1 MSDYSSKIVQA
12 TKWSVITN
20 IFSKITPPVTNIILA
35 RLLTPEAFGIVATIN
50 MVITFADIFADAGF
64 QKYLVQHDFKDKEEL
79 YYSANV
85 AFWTNL
91 SISAILWIIIFFFR
105 NSIADIVGSNG
116 YGKQLSVAA
125 FSIPLIAF
133 SSIQQSIYKRK
144 FDFKGLFFPKLIR
157 SILPLFVTIPLAYF
171 YRNCWALIIG
181 TIVSNLSDALLLT
194 LRSEW
199 KPKFYY
205 SITRLKAMFSF
216 SAWTLLEILAIW
228 FTTSIDVFVIGR
240 ILSQY
245 YLGLYKTALTT
256 VDQITTLIT
265 TTIIPVLFS
274 ALSRLQNDE
283 DNFKKVFFS
292 FQQKCSIFLIPLS
305 FGIYIYSDF
314 VTEILLGNQ
323 WLEVSNFIGLL
334 GLIQF
339 LRILVCY
346 FASEV
351 YRSKGNPK
359 ISFFIQLMYI
369 VFLVPAIYFSA
380 RNGFESLC
388 KVRIISYLFY
398 TIIHLFVL
406 SVKYKI
412 NVIHFLK
419 NIKSSL
425 ISSILMSLIGY
436 IFTRKIKCAIMQ
448 VSSIVLCIIVYFI
461 LCLFFKD
468 TRNIL
473 KSILHKKN
481 IEDKI

>member
-216 SAWTLLEILAIW
+216 SAWTLLETLAIW
-228 FTTSIDVFVIGR
+228 FTTNIDVFVIGR

-292 FQQKCSIFLIPLS
+292 FQQKCSIVLIPLS
-305 FGIYIYSDF
+305 FGIFLYSDF
-314 VTEILLGNQ
+314 VTKILLGTQ
-323 WLEVSNFIGLL
+323 WMEVSKFIGLL

-339 LRILVCY
+339 LRILICY

-359 ISFFIQLMYI
+359 ISFFIQLIYI
-369 VFLVPAIYFSA
+369 LFLVPALYFSA
-380 RNGFESLC
+380 KLGFESLYR
-388 KVRIISYLFY
+388 VRIISYIIF

-406 SVKYKI
+406 TVKYSFNFI
-412 NVIHFLK
+412 DFMRS
-419 NIKSSL
+419 IKSAL
-425 ISSILMSLIGY
+425 ISSIIMSVFGY
-436 IFTRKIKCAIMQ
+436 MFSKRFDCDTMDLLG
-448 VSSIVLCIIVYFI
+448 VFLCIVVYFI
-461 LCLFFKD
+461 TCLIFKD
-468 TRNIL
+468 FRNIL
-473 KSILHKKN
+473 KSFLLRNWRKSK
-481 IEDKI
+481 